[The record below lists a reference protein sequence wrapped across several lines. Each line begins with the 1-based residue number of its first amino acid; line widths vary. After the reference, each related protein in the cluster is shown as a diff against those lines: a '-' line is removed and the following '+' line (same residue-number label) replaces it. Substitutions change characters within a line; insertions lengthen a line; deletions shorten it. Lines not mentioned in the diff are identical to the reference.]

1 MRYSLYKSRDQNNVI
16 GLLFVKDLIF
26 VDPEDETRIRD
37 FVDIMGRSFH
47 VCWPDDKLGEILRA
61 LKNGKS
67 HMAIV
72 RDVNNE
78 SDSADPFYE
87 IKGIITLEDIIEEIL
102 GDEIVDETDAFL
114 DGTHSVKLDRADAFE
129 FARLR
134 LLHNKIVDETLSL
147 DETRAVTAHLTK
159 NFPNVVSMLT
169 ESQLFRLV
177 AETPV
182 SDLPTAQHQIGQDLP
197 SDLLYEKGVEND
209 TCTLILSG
217 KVTVLVGLDGFRSDV
232 SSWSL
237 LASKALEDP
246 HYTPDFT
253 AFVSS
258 GPCRCIRITHSRF
271 LAAKDTSAVQKIQG
285 PAKPAADTSM
295 DKSEA
300 TRKAKLIAAMR
311 AVDGS
316 TSALSKRNLNTSGS
330 NGHAPP
336 PSEPPNP

>member
-1 MRYSLYKSRDQNNVI
+1 M
-16 GLLFVKDLIF
+16 VKDLIF

-37 FVDIMGRSFH
+37 FIEIMGRSFH
-47 VCWPDDKLGEILRA
+47 ICWPDDKLGEILRA
-61 LKNGKS
+61 LKRGKS

-72 RDVNNE
+72 QDVNNDD
-78 SDSADPFYE
+78 SDADPFYE

-159 NFPNVVSMLT
+159 NYPHVVANLS
-169 ESQLFRLV
+169 ESQLFRLI

-182 SDLPTAQHQIGQDLP
+182 SDLPTAPHEVGQSLP
-197 SDLLYEKGVEND
+197 SELLYEKGVQND
-209 TCTLILSG
+209 VCTLILSG
-217 KVTVLVGLDGFRSDV
+217 KVTVLVGEDGFRSDV

-237 LASKALEDP
+237 LGAKALDDES
-246 HYTPDFT
+246 YTPDFT

-258 GPCRCIRITHSRF
+258 GPCRCIRFSRNRYI
-271 LAAKDTSAVQKIQG
+271 AALDSSAVQKIQ
-285 PAKPAADTSM
+285 PPVTPVTDNSM

-300 TRKAKLIAAMR
+300 TRKAKLMAAMR
-311 AVDGS
+311 AVDGGSASGGSS
-316 TSALSKRNLNTSGS
+316 TRIMVAATSSGGGDEEEDATKPAASDRSATS
-330 NGHAPP
+330 NGK
-336 PSEPPNP
+336 S